1 MNTLL
6 SIAYL
11 LFLCFGAVRPAPAP
25 TPALALPGERGAA
38 DTLAR
43 EALAG
48 FFGGDS
54 ALRIVPRPI
63 VLDSADRAE
72 IAKYSK
78 SPFADDTLR
87 LYVCRKGKDTA
98 GYGIVDDVRGKSR
111 DITYMVVLKP
121 GGTVASVEILVYRES
136 HGGEVATSAFREQF
150 VGKKPGDPMSAGR
163 DIRTIS
169 GATISSRSVT
179 AGVAKLLAAFDR
191 VRGRIRP

>member
-1 MNTLL
+1 MRILHA
-6 SIAYL
+6 IAYL
-11 LFLCFGAVRPAPAP
+11 LFFVFAAAGATRPAPAP
-25 TPALALPGERGAA
+25 PAIGGS
-38 DTLAR
+38 
-43 EALAG
+43 
-48 FFGGDS
+48 GDS
-54 ALRIVPRPI
+54 LVRDALEGLFGKDSTLRIESRPI
-63 VLDSADRAE
+63 VLDSTDRVE

-111 DITYMVVLKP
+111 DITYLLVLEP

-150 VGKKPGDPMSAGR
+150 VGKKPGDPLSAGR